1 MSDEDYNLN
10 NYNMM
15 GSKGF
20 PFSGI
25 TDQDFNPFMDQNP
38 TYHDMSF
45 TGYFHEG
52 MEYNTCSTSNYGVN
66 NYSSSNN
73 LGETCSSAVEI
84 NPPATPNSS
93 VSFPSPEAGG
103 VEEEC
108 NEIMEDLQQKVCED
122 GDVKS
127 KKVKLEKKKGEKKE
141 RQTRFA
147 FMTKSE
153 MDNLEDGYRWRKYGQ
168 KAVKNSHFPRS
179 YYKCTTQ
186 KCNVK
191 KRIERSSEDPSMV
204 ITTYEGKHNHHSPA
218 TLRGNAATSP
228 PSLLSQPLAFS
239 GVPQNFLFHHHM
251 DSSFLRNP

>member
-122 GDVKS
+122 GDLKS
-127 KKVKLEKKKGEKKE
+127 KKV
-141 RQTRFA
+141 
-147 FMTKSE
+147 
-153 MDNLEDGYRWRKYGQ
+153 
-168 KAVKNSHFPRS
+168 S